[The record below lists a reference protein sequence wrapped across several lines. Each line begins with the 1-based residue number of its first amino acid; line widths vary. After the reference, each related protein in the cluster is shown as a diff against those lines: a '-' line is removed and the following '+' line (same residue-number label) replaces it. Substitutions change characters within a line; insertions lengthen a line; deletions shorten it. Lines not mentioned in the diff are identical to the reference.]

1 MNARYNNYYAP
12 RAPAFPAQTNARGSG
27 AGAKGGGNT
36 GLIVAVVFGFLLSA
50 GTAAWFMR
58 GKSTT
63 PDQSQAMTQ
72 VQAVTNPP
80 ATSSPLCPNN
90 YLPVTDRNGKIYQNS
105 CYADS
110 VGAQYAPT
118 PYTTAPTA
126 GGGATSAVDPV
137 TAALLA
143 RLAPGMTLPPGTGV
157 RTTKKPV
164 VINQGAQKFE
174 GGSFVQAASTRAPL
188 LPPQDRK

>member
-1 MNARYNNYYAP
+1 MNTRVSN
-12 RAPAFPAQTNARGSG
+12 

-36 GLIVAVVFGFLLSA
+36 GLIIAVIFGFLLSA

-58 GKSTT
+58 NKSTT
-63 PDQSQAMTQ
+63 VDQTQTVTQ

-80 ATSSPLCPNN
+80 VTSTPLCPNN
-90 YLPVTDRNGKIYQNS
+90 YAPVVDRNGKIFQNS

-126 GGGATSAVDPV
+126 GGGAASSVDPV

-143 RLAPGMTLPPGTGV
+143 RLAPGVTLPPGTGA
-157 RTTKKPV
+157 RATRKPV
-164 VINQGAQKFE
+164 VINQGARKFE
-174 GGSFVQAASTRAPL
+174 GGTFAQAASTRAPL
-188 LPPQDRK
+188 LPPQARA